1 MKTNN
6 NIEKMSK
13 EDLLEEAGKLKY
25 EINSYFLA
33 TKKHEERMLYL
44 VKNVVYKPI
53 VLIVTS
59 ITLFYMRKIYCG
71 YLG

>member
-13 EDLLEEAGKLKY
+13 EDLLEEADRLEY

-33 TKKHEERMLYL
+33 MKKHRRECC
-44 VKNVVYKPI
+44 I
-53 VLIVTS
+53 
-59 ITLFYMRKIYCG
+59 
-71 YLG
+71 